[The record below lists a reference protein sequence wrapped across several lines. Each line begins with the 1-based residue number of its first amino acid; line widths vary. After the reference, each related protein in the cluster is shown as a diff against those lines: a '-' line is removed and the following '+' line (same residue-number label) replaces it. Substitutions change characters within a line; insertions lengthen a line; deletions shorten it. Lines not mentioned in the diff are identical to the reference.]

1 MYSITSWRELFH
13 NGDLDFKTTIL
24 EYMVENFKK
33 GFTGDYGVKLRTG
46 KLFTLCT
53 LECPSFVVIGH
64 PDRTLSV
71 PIAPAVH
78 RVVTGDPVTLT
89 NFHVLNNG

>member
-1 MYSITSWRELFH
+1 MGNLTS
-13 NGDLDFKTTIL
+13 KPTIL
-24 EYMVENFKK
+24 ECKVKNFKK
-33 GFTGDYGVKLRTG
+33 GLTGDCGVKLSAG

-64 PDRTLSV
+64 PDRALSV

-78 RVVTGDPVTLT
+78 RVVTGDPGHPDQFPRIEQWLKIA
-89 NFHVLNNG
+89 HLRPP